1 MKKNGKVLY
10 FPGVNMDP
18 SAQTNKAKRIKPPHI
33 WTGIAAFWGLMVLLA
48 ALDAGSVWKFIGDI
62 IGNGIFIFGPFA
74 IIAWFSWHKTEFV
87 TASTTAEVQSIR
99 HSGDSGWVIGL
110 CLPEFG
116 NKVITTTMPNQ
127 ANFSLG
133 DKIDVLVS
141 ALRRKHFSEYVQSVR
156 LETLTTTNTEKIKG
170 LKITERKD
178 LPKG

>member
-1 MKKNGKVLY
+1 MKKNGKVLC

-18 SAQTNKAKRIKPPHI
+18 SAQPKKAKRIKPPYI

-48 ALDAGSVWKFIGDI
+48 ALDAGSVWRFIGDI

-116 NKVITTTMPNQ
+116 NKLITTTMPNQ
-127 ANFSLG
+127 AKFSLG
-133 DKIDVLVS
+133 DRIDVVVS
-141 ALRRKHFSEYVQSVR
+141 ALRRKHFPEYVHSVR
-156 LETLTTTNTEKIKG
+156 LETLATSNTERIKG
-170 LKITERKD
+170 LRIIEDKAFSKR
-178 LPKG
+178 